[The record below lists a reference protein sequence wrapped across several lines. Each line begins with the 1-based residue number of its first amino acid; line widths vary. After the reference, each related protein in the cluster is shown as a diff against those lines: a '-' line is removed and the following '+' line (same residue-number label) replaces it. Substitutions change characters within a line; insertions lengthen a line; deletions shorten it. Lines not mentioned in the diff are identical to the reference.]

1 MTVSA
6 HTLLRNA
13 ALPDGR
19 HGTLAVDADGRIIE
33 LLTSTDDVDAAERGG
48 ATIVEINGRL
58 VLPALAEPHAHLD
71 KALTADVAPN
81 PTGDLRG
88 AIDAWILA
96 ERNGMFD
103 HASMVERVRRSLEM
117 LLLSG
122 VTFVRSHINVGGAI
136 GISYLLAAQEAASS
150 FRHLMDIEFVALVH
164 MPMSGPGSDVN
175 LAALDAAIDA
185 GVDLIGGCPHLEPD
199 ARACID
205 AVFARAERHGRAI
218 DLHVDETLD
227 PTVLTLELLA
237 ERTHRSELG
246 VTASHCVSLGM
257 VDATAR
263 ARVIRAVAEA
273 GVSIVALP
281 QTNLFL
287 QGRDHPIA
295 TPRGLTPV
303 LPLIAEGVNVAAGA
317 DNVQDPF
324 NLVGR
329 SDPLETASL
338 MVMAG
343 HVLPDAAFAMVSN
356 AVRSMANRPIAGTN
370 RGELADLIAVPAG
383 SIREAIAQAPV
394 DRLVIRRGQ
403 VVAERSTTQHV
414 GNR

>member
-1 MTVSA
+1 MTESVRV
-6 HTLLRNA
+6 LLRNA
-13 ALPDGR
+13 SLPDGR
-19 HGTLAVDADGRIIE
+19 HGTLGVDADGRIVE
-33 LLTSTDDVDAAERGG
+33 LITNTDDVEAAARGG

-96 ERNGMFD
+96 ESSGMFD
-103 HASMVERVRRSLEM
+103 HTSMVERVRRSLEM

-150 FRHLMDIEFVALVH
+150 FRHLMDIEFVALIH
-164 MPMSGPGSDVN
+164 MPMSGPGSEVN

-185 GVDLIGGCPHLEPD
+185 GVDIIGGCPHLEPD
-199 ARACID
+199 AQACID
-205 AVFARAERHGRAI
+205 AVFERAERHGRAI

-237 ERTHRSELG
+237 QRAQRSSIG
-246 VTASHCVSLGM
+246 VTASHCVSLSM
-257 VDATAR
+257 IDSASR
-263 ARVIRAVAEA
+263 ARVINSVARA
-273 GVSIVALP
+273 GMSIVALP

-343 HVLPDAAFAMVSN
+343 HVLPDAAFSMVSS
-356 AVRSMANRPIAGTN
+356 AVRSMASRPSAGTN
-370 RGELADLIAVPAG
+370 RGDIADLIAVPVG

-394 DRLVIRRGQ
+394 DRLVIRGGQ
-403 VVAERSTTQHV
+403 VVAERTTTQHI
-414 GNR
+414 GTR

>member
-1 MTVSA
+1 MTESA

-13 ALPDGR
+13 VLPDGR
-19 HGTLAVDADGRIIE
+19 RGSLAVDADGRVID
-33 LLTSTDDVDAAERGG
+33 LLTSTDDTNAVIRGG
-48 ATIVEINGRL
+48 AAIVEINNRL

-81 PTGDLRG
+81 PTGDLGG

-96 ERNGMFD
+96 ERSGLFD
-103 HASMVERVRRSLEM
+103 HASMVERVRQSLEM

-150 FRHLMDIEFVALVH
+150 FRQLMDIEFVALVH

-185 GVDLIGGCPHLEPD
+185 GVDIIGGCPHLEPD
-199 ARACID
+199 AQACID
-205 AVFARAERHGRAI
+205 EVFARAELHGRAI

-237 ERTHRSELG
+237 ERAQRSEVG
-246 VTASHCVSLGM
+246 VTASHCVSLSM
-257 VDATAR
+257 IDAASR
-263 ARVIRAVAEA
+263 ARVINAVAGA

-287 QGRDHPIA
+287 QGRGHPIA

-303 LPLIAEGVNVAAGA
+303 LQLIAEGVNVAAGA

-343 HVLPDAAFAMVSN
+343 HVLPDAAFSMVST
-356 AVRSMANRPIAGTN
+356 AVRSMANRPNAGTN
-370 RGELADLIAVPAG
+370 RGDIADLIAMPVG
-383 SIREAIAQAPV
+383 SVREAIAQAPA

-403 VVAERSTTQHV
+403 VVAERTTAHFI